1 MQYPPS
7 EGDTAKQRN
16 YKEAH
21 EGSLTRDR
29 KQNAKPLDTQK
40 PRNADEEACKHYGNA
55 SKNLQSRLDQQTPT
69 P

>member
-7 EGDTAKQRN
+7 EGDTTKQRN

-29 KQNAKPLDTQK
+29 KQNARPLDTQK

-55 SKNLQSRLDQQTPT
+55 SKKSSIKAGSAMPI